1 MTQENQETQE
11 KQEKKKEK
19 KTVIVGKMN
28 IASSMFSSALDA
40 SKNTAIKVF
49 SFGIANPHKK
59 KVSSDVKNFHIGEIG
74 DLGGET
80 KKFIKF
86 DCEIDNI
93 KVNFEIDD
101 VTEGVQKNAKKLKD
115 DLKKTE
121 QEKLGSALGCKFKVI
136 SIYGYDKDGKRI
148 KIGEVRNG
156 GKKIKLDHKS
166 LKEAG
171 LSMTDLEKVL
181 VGTGLAQEQAFSKLK
196 EKIEK
201 QEAKEK
207 EAQEAEQ
214 KKTEEQNS
222 EQNSE
227 QAHQKE
233 KTQEKKAEQSEEKSH
248 EKEQGEKEFQENA
261 RAKSGQQKQGDSFD
275 FETSRTIKE
284 TMDYLRKELRE
295 TEDRLKDT
303 DYTAEEKQGLE
314 AHKQGLRETY
324 EAFESANKKL
334 NSLRTTKNKIK
345 DKKVNKTASRTETET
360 DKNVKEAQ
368 TVDKVNDNK
377 EKNSERFQFM
387 QEEANKKSRTD
398 DSAVQQEN
406 EQKSERMK
414 AMEENAKKN
423 TMNSHQARTKD
434 HKMKR

>member
-1 MTQENQETQE
+1 M
-11 KQEKKKEK
+11 
-19 KTVIVGKMN
+19 V
-28 IASSMFSSALDA
+28 LC
-40 SKNTAIKVF
+40 VF
-49 SFGIANPHKK
+49 FFAGFVNPHKK
-59 KVSSDVKNFHIGEIG
+59 NITSDVKHFHIGEIG

-101 VTEGVQKNAKKLKD
+101 VTDGVQKKAKKLKD

-136 SIYGYDKDGKRI
+136 SIYGYDQDGKRI

-171 LSMTDLEKVL
+171 LYMTDLEKVL

-214 KKTEEQNS
+214 KKNDEQNS
-222 EQNSE
+222 EQEE

-233 KTQEKKAEQSEEKSH
+233 KTQEK
-248 EKEQGEKEFQENA
+248 EQGEKEEQEST

-284 TMDYLRKELRE
+284 TMDYLRKELKE
-295 TEDRLKDT
+295 VEERLKDT

-334 NSLRTTKNKIK
+334 SSLRTTKSKIK
-345 DKKVNKTASRTETET
+345 DKKVKTASRTETET
-360 DKNVKEAQ
+360 DKNAKEAQ

-387 QEEANKKSRTD
+387 QEEAEKKSRAD
-398 DSAVQQEN
+398 NSAVHQEN
-406 EQKSERMK
+406 EEKSERMK
-414 AMEENAKKN
+414 VMVENAKKKHN
-423 TMNSHQARTKD
+423 EQPSGQK
-434 HKMKR
+434 

>member
-1 MTQENQETQE
+1 MAQE
-11 KQEKKKEK
+11 KQEEKKKEK

-28 IASSMFSSALDA
+28 FGSSVMNSVKNGAVRFLSAGL
-40 SKNTAIKVF
+40 V
-49 SFGIANPHKK
+49 NPHKK
-59 KVSSDVKNFHIGEIG
+59 NITSDVKHFHIGEIG

-93 KVNFEIDD
+93 KVSFEIDD
-101 VTEGVQKNAKKLKD
+101 VTDGVQKKAKKLKD
-115 DLKKTE
+115 NLKKTE

-136 SIYGYDKDGKRI
+136 SIYGYDQDGKRI

-171 LSMTDLEKVL
+171 LNMTDLEKVL

-214 KKTEEQNS
+214 
-222 EQNSE
+222 
-227 QAHQKE
+227 
-233 KTQEKKAEQSEEKSH
+233 
-248 EKEQGEKEFQENA
+248 GEKEEQEST

-284 TMDYLRKELRE
+284 TMDYLRKELKE
-295 TEDRLKDT
+295 VEERLKDT

-324 EAFESANKKL
+324 EAFESVNKKL
-334 NSLRTTKNKIK
+334 SSLRTTKSKIK
-345 DKKVNKTASRTETET
+345 DKKVKTASRTETET

-387 QEEANKKSRTD
+387 QEEAEKKSRAD
-398 DSAVQQEN
+398 NSAVHQEN
-406 EQKSERMK
+406 EEKSERMK
-414 AMEENAKKN
+414 VMVENAKKN
-423 TMNSHQARTKD
+423 TMNSHQARSKD

>member
-1 MTQENQETQE
+1 MAQE
-11 KQEKKKEK
+11 KQEEKKKEK

-28 IASSMFSSALDA
+28 FGSSVMNSVKNGAVRFLSAGL
-40 SKNTAIKVF
+40 V
-49 SFGIANPHKK
+49 NPHKK
-59 KVSSDVKNFHIGEIG
+59 NITSDVKHFHIGEIG

-93 KVNFEIDD
+93 KVSFEIDD
-101 VTEGVQKNAKKLKD
+101 VTDGVQKKAKKLKD
-115 DLKKTE
+115 NLKKTE

-136 SIYGYDKDGKRI
+136 SIYGYDQDGKRI

-171 LSMTDLEKVL
+171 LNMTDLEKVL

-214 KKTEEQNS
+214 
-222 EQNSE
+222 
-227 QAHQKE
+227 
-233 KTQEKKAEQSEEKSH
+233 
-248 EKEQGEKEFQENA
+248 GEKEEQESTK
-261 RAKSGQQKQGDSFD
+261 AKSGQHKQGDSFD

-284 TMDYLRKELRE
+284 TMDYLRKELKE
-295 TEDRLKDT
+295 VEERLKDT

-334 NSLRTTKNKIK
+334 SSLRTTKSKIK
-345 DKKVNKTASRTETET
+345 DKKVKTASRTETET
-360 DKNVKEAQ
+360 DKNAKEAQ

-387 QEEANKKSRTD
+387 QEEAEKKSRAD
-398 DSAVQQEN
+398 NSAVHQEN
-406 EQKSERMK
+406 EEKSERMK
-414 AMEENAKKN
+414 VMVENAKKN
-423 TMNSHQARTKD
+423 TMNSHQARSKD

>member
-1 MTQENQETQE
+1 MTQETQETQE

-19 KTVIVGKMN
+19 KTVIVGKMDFGSSVMKSVKNGAVRFFSAGLVNPYKKN
-28 IASSMFSSALDA
+28 I
-40 SKNTAIKVF
+40 T
-49 SFGIANPHKK
+49 
-59 KVSSDVKNFHIGEIG
+59 SDVKHFHIGEIG

-115 DLKKTE
+115 DFKKTE

-156 GKKIKLDHKS
+156 GKKIKIDHKS

-214 KKTEEQNS
+214 KKTDEQNS
-222 EQNSE
+222 EEEE
-227 QAHQKE
+227 QEHQK
-233 KTQEKKAEQSEEKSH
+233 EKSH
-248 EKEQGEKEFQENA
+248 EKEQGEKEKQENA
-261 RAKSGQQKQGDSFD
+261 RDRSGQQKQGDSFD
-275 FETSRTIKE
+275 FESSRTIKE

-295 TEDRLKDT
+295 TEDRLKDA

-414 AMEENAKKN
+414 VMEENAKKN
-423 TMNSHQARTKD
+423 TMNSHQARSKD

>member
-1 MTQENQETQE
+1 MTQE

-28 IASSMFSSALDA
+28 FGSSVMKSV
-40 SKNTAIKVF
+40 KNGAVRF
-49 SFGIANPHKK
+49 FFAGFVNPHKK
-59 KVSSDVKNFHIGEIG
+59 NITSDVKHFHIGEIG

-101 VTEGVQKNAKKLKD
+101 VTDGVQKKAKKLKD

-136 SIYGYDKDGKRI
+136 SIFGYDQDGKRI

-171 LSMTDLEKVL
+171 LNMTDLEKVL

-214 KKTEEQNS
+214 KKNDEQNS
-222 EQNSE
+222 EQEE

-233 KTQEKKAEQSEEKSH
+233 KTQEK
-248 EKEQGEKEFQENA
+248 EQGEKEEQEST

-284 TMDYLRKELRE
+284 TMDYLRKELKE
-295 TEDRLKDT
+295 VEERLKDT

-324 EAFESANKKL
+324 EAFESVNKKL
-334 NSLRTTKNKIK
+334 SSLRITKSKIK
-345 DKKVNKTASRTETET
+345 DKKVKTASRTET

-387 QEEANKKSRTD
+387 QEEAEKKSRVD
-398 DSAVQQEN
+398 NSAVHQEN
-406 EQKSERMK
+406 EEKSERMK
-414 AMEENAKKN
+414 VMVENAKKN
-423 TMNSHQARTKD
+423 TMNSHQARSKD

>member
-1 MTQENQETQE
+1 MTQENQE

-28 IASSMFSSALDA
+28 LASSVMSSV
-40 SKNTAIKVF
+40 KNGAISVF
-49 SFGIANPHKK
+49 SAGFVNPHKK
-59 KVSSDVKNFHIGEIG
+59 NITSDVKHFHIGEIG
-74 DLGGET
+74 DVGGET

-136 SIYGYDKDGKRI
+136 SVYGYDKDGKRI

-156 GKKIKLDHKS
+156 GKKIKIDHKS

-171 LSMTDLEKVL
+171 LNMTDLEKVL

-196 EKIEK
+196 KKIEK

-214 KKTEEQNS
+214 KKNDEQNS
-222 EQNSE
+222 EQEE
-227 QAHQKE
+227 QAQQKE
-233 KTQEKKAEQSEEKSH
+233 KTQGKKAEQAEEKSH
-248 EKEQGEKEFQENA
+248 EKEQGEKESQENA
-261 RAKSGQQKQGDSFD
+261 RDKSGQPKQGDSFD

-295 TEDRLKDT
+295 TEERLKDT

-334 NSLRTTKNKIK
+334 SSLRTTKNKIK
-345 DKKVNKTASRTETET
+345 VKTASRTETET
-360 DKNVKEAQ
+360 DKNVKESQ

-377 EKNSERFQFM
+377 EKNSSRFQFM

-423 TMNSHQARTKD
+423 TMNRRQARSKD

>member
-1 MTQENQETQE
+1 MTQENQE

-28 IASSMFSSALDA
+28 IGSSMMKSV
-40 SKNTAIKVF
+40 KNGAVRVLTAGLV
-49 SFGIANPHKK
+49 NPHKK
-59 KVSSDVKNFHIGEIG
+59 TVTSNVKHFHMGEIG
-74 DLGGET
+74 VLGEEK

-86 DCEIDNI
+86 DCEIDSI
-93 KVNFEIDD
+93 KVNFELND
-101 VTEGVQKNAKKLKD
+101 VTDGVQKNAKKLKD
-115 DLKKTE
+115 DFKKTE

-136 SIYGYDKDGKRI
+136 SIYGYDQEGKRI

-156 GKKIKLDHKS
+156 GKKIKIDHKS

-171 LSMTDLEKVL
+171 LNMTDLEKVL

-214 KKTEEQNS
+214 KKTDEQNS
-222 EQNSE
+222 EQEE

-261 RAKSGQQKQGDSFD
+261 RAKGGQQKQGDSFD
-275 FETSRTIKE
+275 FESSRTIKE

-414 AMEENAKKN
+414 VMEENAKKN
-423 TMNSHQARTKD
+423 TMNSHQARSKD

>member
-1 MTQENQETQE
+1 MTQENQE

-28 IASSMFSSALDA
+28 LASSVMSSV
-40 SKNTAIKVF
+40 KNGAISVF
-49 SFGIANPHKK
+49 SAGFVNPHKK
-59 KVSSDVKNFHIGEIG
+59 NITSDVKHFHIGEIG
-74 DLGGET
+74 DVGGET

-136 SIYGYDKDGKRI
+136 SVYGYDKDGKRI

-156 GKKIKLDHKS
+156 GKKIKIDHKS

-171 LSMTDLEKVL
+171 LNMTDLEKVL

-214 KKTEEQNS
+214 KKNDEQNS
-222 EQNSE
+222 EQEE
-227 QAHQKE
+227 QAQQKE
-233 KTQEKKAEQSEEKSH
+233 KTQGKKAEQAEEKSH
-248 EKEQGEKEFQENA
+248 EKEQGEKESQENA
-261 RAKSGQQKQGDSFD
+261 RDKSGQPKQGDSFD

-295 TEDRLKDT
+295 TEERLKDT

-334 NSLRTTKNKIK
+334 SSLRTTKNKIK
-345 DKKVNKTASRTETET
+345 VKTASRTETET
-360 DKNVKEAQ
+360 DKNVKESQ

-377 EKNSERFQFM
+377 EKNSSRFQFM

-414 AMEENAKKN
+414 AMEENAKKKHN
-423 TMNSHQARTKD
+423 EQTAGQK
-434 HKMKR
+434 

>member
-1 MTQENQETQE
+1 MTQE

-28 IASSMFSSALDA
+28 FGSSVMKSV
-40 SKNTAIKVF
+40 KNGAVRF
-49 SFGIANPHKK
+49 FFAGFVNPHKK
-59 KVSSDVKNFHIGEIG
+59 NITSDVKHFHIGEIG

-101 VTEGVQKNAKKLKD
+101 VTDGVQKKAKKLKD

-136 SIYGYDKDGKRI
+136 SIYGYDQDGKRI

-171 LSMTDLEKVL
+171 LNMTDLEKVL

-214 KKTEEQNS
+214 KKNDEQNS
-222 EQNSE
+222 EQEE

-233 KTQEKKAEQSEEKSH
+233 KTQEK
-248 EKEQGEKEFQENA
+248 EQGEKEEQEST
-261 RAKSGQQKQGDSFD
+261 RAKSGQQKQGESFD

-284 TMDYLRKELRE
+284 TMDYLRKELKE
-295 TEDRLKDT
+295 VEERLKDT

-334 NSLRTTKNKIK
+334 SSLRTTKSKIK
-345 DKKVNKTASRTETET
+345 DKKVKTASRTETET
-360 DKNVKEAQ
+360 DKNAKEAQ

-387 QEEANKKSRTD
+387 QEEAEKKSRAD
-398 DSAVQQEN
+398 NSAVHQEN
-406 EQKSERMK
+406 EEKSERMK
-414 AMEENAKKN
+414 VMVENAKKN
-423 TMNSHQARTKD
+423 TMNSHQARSKD

>member
-1 MTQENQETQE
+1 MTE
-11 KQEKKKEK
+11 EKKKEK
-19 KTVIVGKMN
+19 KVLVDGKMN
-28 IASSMFSSALDA
+28 LASSVMSSV
-40 SKNTAIKVF
+40 KNGAISVF
-49 SFGIANPHKK
+49 SAGFVNPHKK
-59 KVSSDVKNFHIGEIG
+59 NITSDVKHFHVGEIG

-93 KVNFEIDD
+93 KVNFEIND
-101 VTEGVQKNAKKLKD
+101 VTDGVQKKAKKLKD

-121 QEKLGSALGCKFKVI
+121 QEKLGSVLGCKFKVI

-156 GKKIKLDHKS
+156 GKKIKIDHKS

-214 KKTEEQNS
+214 KKNDEQNS
-222 EQNSE
+222 EQEE
-227 QAHQKE
+227 QAQQKE
-233 KTQEKKAEQSEEKSH
+233 KTQGKKAEQAEEKSH
-248 EKEQGEKEFQENA
+248 EKEQGEKESQENA
-261 RAKSGQQKQGDSFD
+261 RDKSGQQKQGDSFD

-295 TEDRLKDT
+295 TEERLKDT
-303 DYTAEEKQGLE
+303 EYTAEEKQGLE

-334 NSLRTTKNKIK
+334 SSLRTTKNKIK
-345 DKKVNKTASRTETET
+345 DKKVKTASRTETET
-360 DKNVKEAQ
+360 DKNVKESQ

-398 DSAVQQEN
+398 DSAVHQEN

-414 AMEENAKKN
+414 VMEENSKKN
-423 TMNSHQARTKD
+423 TMNSHQARSKD

>member
-1 MTQENQETQE
+1 MAQE
-11 KQEKKKEK
+11 KQEEK
-19 KTVIVGKMN
+19 KTIIVGKMN
-28 IASSMFSSALDA
+28 FGSSVIKSVKNGAVRFLSAGL
-40 SKNTAIKVF
+40 V
-49 SFGIANPHKK
+49 NPHKK
-59 KVSSDVKNFHIGEIG
+59 NITSDVKHFHIGEIG

-93 KVNFEIDD
+93 KVSFEIDD
-101 VTEGVQKNAKKLKD
+101 VTDGVQKKAKKLKD

-136 SIYGYDKDGKRI
+136 SIYGYDQDGKRI

-171 LSMTDLEKVL
+171 LNMTDLEKVL

-214 KKTEEQNS
+214 KKNDEQNS
-222 EQNSE
+222 EQEE

-233 KTQEKKAEQSEEKSH
+233 KTQEK
-248 EKEQGEKEFQENA
+248 EQGEKEEQEST

-284 TMDYLRKELRE
+284 TMDYLRKELKE
-295 TEDRLKDT
+295 VEERLKDT

-324 EAFESANKKL
+324 EAFESVNKKL
-334 NSLRTTKNKIK
+334 SSLRTTKSKIK
-345 DKKVNKTASRTETET
+345 DKKVKTASRTETET

-387 QEEANKKSRTD
+387 QEEAEKKSRAD
-398 DSAVQQEN
+398 NSAVHQEN

-414 AMEENAKKN
+414 VMEENSKK
-423 TMNSHQARTKD
+423 TQ
-434 HKMKR
+434 

>member
-1 MTQENQETQE
+1 MTQE

-28 IASSMFSSALDA
+28 LASSVMSSV
-40 SKNTAIKVF
+40 KNGAISVF
-49 SFGIANPHKK
+49 SAGFVNPHKK
-59 KVSSDVKNFHIGEIG
+59 NITSDVKHFHIGEIG

-101 VTEGVQKNAKKLKD
+101 VTDGVQKKAKKLKD

-136 SIYGYDKDGKRI
+136 SIYGYDQDGKRI

-171 LSMTDLEKVL
+171 LNMTDLEKVL

-214 KKTEEQNS
+214 KKNDEQNS
-222 EQNSE
+222 EQEE

-233 KTQEKKAEQSEEKSH
+233 KTQEK
-248 EKEQGEKEFQENA
+248 EQGEKEEQEST

-284 TMDYLRKELRE
+284 TMDYLRKELKE
-295 TEDRLKDT
+295 VEERLKDT

-334 NSLRTTKNKIK
+334 SSLRTTKSKIK
-345 DKKVNKTASRTETET
+345 DKKVKTASRTETET
-360 DKNVKEAQ
+360 DKNAKEAQ

-387 QEEANKKSRTD
+387 QEEAEKKSRAD
-398 DSAVQQEN
+398 NSAVHQEN
-406 EQKSERMK
+406 EEKSERMK
-414 AMEENAKKN
+414 VMVENAKKN
-423 TMNSHQARTKD
+423 TMNSHQARSKD

>member
-1 MTQENQETQE
+1 MAQETQE

-28 IASSMFSSALDA
+28 IGSSMMKSV
-40 SKNTAIKVF
+40 KNGAVRVLTAGLV
-49 SFGIANPHKK
+49 NPHKK
-59 KVSSDVKNFHIGEIG
+59 TVTSNVKHFHMGEIG
-74 DLGGET
+74 VLGEEK

-93 KVNFEIDD
+93 KVNFELND
-101 VTEGVQKNAKKLKD
+101 VTDGVQKNAKKLKD
-115 DLKKTE
+115 DFKKTE

-136 SIYGYDKDGKRI
+136 SIYGYDQEGKRI

-156 GKKIKLDHKS
+156 GKKIKIDHKS

-171 LSMTDLEKVL
+171 LNMTDLEKVL

-201 QEAKEK
+201 LEEK
-207 EAQEAEQ
+207 EAQESKQ
-214 KKTEEQNS
+214 KKTDEQDSEQEEQA
-222 EQNSE
+222 Q
-227 QAHQKE
+227 QKE
-233 KTQEKKAEQSEEKSH
+233 KTQEKEAEQSEEKSH
-248 EKEQGEKEFQENA
+248 EKEQEKKEAQENT
-261 RAKSGQQKQGDSFD
+261 RAKSGQPKQGDSFD
-275 FETSRTIKE
+275 YETSRTIKE

-295 TEDRLKDT
+295 VEERLKDT
-303 DYTAEEKQGLE
+303 DYTSEEKQGLE

-324 EAFESANKKL
+324 ETFESANKKL
-334 NSLRTTKNKIK
+334 SSLRTTKSKIK
-345 DKKVNKTASRTETET
+345 DKKVKTASRTETET

-377 EKNSERFQFM
+377 EKNSERFQYM
-387 QEEANKKSRTD
+387 HEEAEKKSRAD
-398 DSAVQQEN
+398 NSAVHQEN
-406 EQKSERMK
+406 EEKSERMK
-414 AMEENAKKN
+414 VMEENAKKN
-423 TMNSHQARTKD
+423 TMNSHQARSKD

>member
-1 MTQENQETQE
+1 MTE
-11 KQEKKKEK
+11 EKKKEK
-19 KTVIVGKMN
+19 KVLVDGKMN
-28 IASSMFSSALDA
+28 LASSVMSSV
-40 SKNTAIKVF
+40 KNGAISVF
-49 SFGIANPHKK
+49 SAGFVNPHKK
-59 KVSSDVKNFHIGEIG
+59 NITSDVKHFHVGEIG
-74 DLGGET
+74 DLDGET

-93 KVNFEIDD
+93 KVNFEIND
-101 VTEGVQKNAKKLKD
+101 VTDGVQKKAKKLKD

-121 QEKLGSALGCKFKVI
+121 QEKLGSVLGCKFKVI

-156 GKKIKLDHKS
+156 GKKIKIDHKS

-201 QEAKEK
+201 QEVKEK

-214 KKTEEQNS
+214 KKNDEQNS
-222 EQNSE
+222 EQEE
-227 QAHQKE
+227 QAQQKE
-233 KTQEKKAEQSEEKSH
+233 KTQGKKAEQAEEKSH
-248 EKEQGEKEFQENA
+248 EKEQGEKESQENA
-261 RAKSGQQKQGDSFD
+261 RDKSGQQKQGDSFD

-295 TEDRLKDT
+295 TEERLKDT

-334 NSLRTTKNKIK
+334 SSLRTTKNKIK
-345 DKKVNKTASRTETET
+345 DKKVKTASRTETET
-360 DKNVKEAQ
+360 DKNVKESQ

-398 DSAVQQEN
+398 DSAVHQEN

-414 AMEENAKKN
+414 VMEENAKKN
-423 TMNSHQARTKD
+423 TMNSHQARSKD

>member
-1 MTQENQETQE
+1 MAQE
-11 KQEKKKEK
+11 KQEEK
-19 KTVIVGKMN
+19 KTIIVGKMN
-28 IASSMFSSALDA
+28 FGSSVIKSVKNGAVRFLSAGL
-40 SKNTAIKVF
+40 V
-49 SFGIANPHKK
+49 NPHKK
-59 KVSSDVKNFHIGEIG
+59 NITSDVKHFHIGEIG

-93 KVNFEIDD
+93 KVSFEIDD
-101 VTEGVQKNAKKLKD
+101 VTDGVQKKAKKLKD
-115 DLKKTE
+115 NLKKTE

-136 SIYGYDKDGKRI
+136 SIYGYDQDGKRI

-171 LSMTDLEKVL
+171 LNMTDLEKVL

-214 KKTEEQNS
+214 KKNDEQNS
-222 EQNSE
+222 EQEE

-233 KTQEKKAEQSEEKSH
+233 KTQEK
-248 EKEQGEKEFQENA
+248 EQGEKEEQESTK
-261 RAKSGQQKQGDSFD
+261 AKSGQHKQGDSFD

-284 TMDYLRKELRE
+284 TMDYLRKELKE
-295 TEDRLKDT
+295 VEERLKDT

-334 NSLRTTKNKIK
+334 SSLRTTKSKIK
-345 DKKVNKTASRTETET
+345 DKKVKTASRTETET
-360 DKNVKEAQ
+360 DKNAKEAQ

-387 QEEANKKSRTD
+387 QEEAEKKSRAD
-398 DSAVQQEN
+398 NSAVHQEN
-406 EQKSERMK
+406 EEKSERMK
-414 AMEENAKKN
+414 VMVENAKKN
-423 TMNSHQARTKD
+423 TMNSHQARSKD

>member
-1 MTQENQETQE
+1 MTQENQE

-28 IASSMFSSALDA
+28 LASSVMSSV
-40 SKNTAIKVF
+40 KNGAISVF
-49 SFGIANPHKK
+49 SAGFVNPHKK
-59 KVSSDVKNFHIGEIG
+59 NITSDVKHFHIGEIG
-74 DLGGET
+74 DVGGET

-136 SIYGYDKDGKRI
+136 SVYGYDKDGKRI

-156 GKKIKLDHKS
+156 GKKIKIDHKS

-171 LSMTDLEKVL
+171 LNMTDLEKVL

-214 KKTEEQNS
+214 KKNDEQNS
-222 EQNSE
+222 EQEE
-227 QAHQKE
+227 QAQQKE
-233 KTQEKKAEQSEEKSH
+233 KTQGKKAEQAEEKSH
-248 EKEQGEKEFQENA
+248 EKEQGEKESQENA
-261 RAKSGQQKQGDSFD
+261 RDKSGQPKQGDSFD

-295 TEDRLKDT
+295 TEERLKDT

-334 NSLRTTKNKIK
+334 SSLRTTKNKIK
-345 DKKVNKTASRTETET
+345 VKTASRTETET
-360 DKNVKEAQ
+360 DKNVKESQ

-377 EKNSERFQFM
+377 EKNSSRFQFM

-414 AMEENAKKN
+414 AMEENAKK
-423 TMNSHQARTKD
+423 TQ
-434 HKMKR
+434 

>member
-1 MTQENQETQE
+1 MTQE

-28 IASSMFSSALDA
+28 FGSSVMKSV
-40 SKNTAIKVF
+40 KNGAVRF
-49 SFGIANPHKK
+49 FFAGFVNPHKK
-59 KVSSDVKNFHIGEIG
+59 NITSDVKHFHIGEIG

-93 KVNFEIDD
+93 KVSFEIDD
-101 VTEGVQKNAKKLKD
+101 VTDGVQKKAKKLKD

-136 SIYGYDKDGKRI
+136 SIYGYDQDGKRI

-171 LSMTDLEKVL
+171 LNMTDLEKVL

-214 KKTEEQNS
+214 KKNDEQNS
-222 EQNSE
+222 EQEE
-227 QAHQKE
+227 QAQQKE
-233 KTQEKKAEQSEEKSH
+233 KTQGKKAEQAEEKSH
-248 EKEQGEKEFQENA
+248 EKEQGEKESQENA
-261 RAKSGQQKQGDSFD
+261 RDKSGQQKQGDSFD

-295 TEDRLKDT
+295 TEERLKDT

-334 NSLRTTKNKIK
+334 SSLRTTKNKIK
-345 DKKVNKTASRTETET
+345 DKKVKTASRTETET
-360 DKNVKEAQ
+360 DKNVKESQ

-398 DSAVQQEN
+398 DSAVHQEN

-414 AMEENAKKN
+414 VMEENSKKN
-423 TMNSHQARTKD
+423 TINSHQARSKD

>member
-1 MTQENQETQE
+1 MTQE

-28 IASSMFSSALDA
+28 FGSSVMKSV
-40 SKNTAIKVF
+40 KNGAVRF
-49 SFGIANPHKK
+49 FFAGFVNPHKK
-59 KVSSDVKNFHIGEIG
+59 NITSDVKHFHIGEIG

-101 VTEGVQKNAKKLKD
+101 VTDGVQKKAKKLKD

-136 SIYGYDKDGKRI
+136 SIYGYDQDGKRI

-156 GKKIKLDHKS
+156 GKKSKLDHKS

-171 LSMTDLEKVL
+171 LNMTDLEKVL

-214 KKTEEQNS
+214 KKNDEQNS
-222 EQNSE
+222 EQEE

-233 KTQEKKAEQSEEKSH
+233 KTQEK
-248 EKEQGEKEFQENA
+248 EQGEKEEQEST

-284 TMDYLRKELRE
+284 TMDYLRKELKE
-295 TEDRLKDT
+295 VEERLKDT

-334 NSLRTTKNKIK
+334 SSLRTTKSKIK
-345 DKKVNKTASRTETET
+345 DKKVKTASRTETET
-360 DKNVKEAQ
+360 DKNAKEAQ

-387 QEEANKKSRTD
+387 QEEAEKKSRAD
-398 DSAVQQEN
+398 NSAVHQEN
-406 EQKSERMK
+406 EEKSERMK
-414 AMEENAKKN
+414 VMVENAKKN
-423 TMNSHQARTKD
+423 TMNSHQARSKD

>member
-1 MTQENQETQE
+1 MAQE
-11 KQEKKKEK
+11 KQEEKKKEK

-28 IASSMFSSALDA
+28 FGSSVMNSVKNGAVRFLSAGL
-40 SKNTAIKVF
+40 V
-49 SFGIANPHKK
+49 NPHKK
-59 KVSSDVKNFHIGEIG
+59 NITSDVKHFHIGEIG

-93 KVNFEIDD
+93 KVSFEIDD
-101 VTEGVQKNAKKLKD
+101 VTDGVQKKAKKLKD
-115 DLKKTE
+115 NLKKTE

-156 GKKIKLDHKS
+156 GKKIKIDHKS

-171 LSMTDLEKVL
+171 INMTDLEKVL

-214 KKTEEQNS
+214 KKNDEQNS
-222 EQNSE
+222 EQEE

-233 KTQEKKAEQSEEKSH
+233 KTQEK
-248 EKEQGEKEFQENA
+248 EQGEKEEQEST

-284 TMDYLRKELRE
+284 TMDYLRKELKE
-295 TEDRLKDT
+295 VEERLKDT

-324 EAFESANKKL
+324 EAFESVNKKL
-334 NSLRTTKNKIK
+334 SSLRTTKSKIK
-345 DKKVNKTASRTETET
+345 
-360 DKNVKEAQ
+360 
-368 TVDKVNDNK
+368 DNK

-387 QEEANKKSRTD
+387 QEEAEKKSRAD
-398 DSAVQQEN
+398 NSAVHQEN

-414 AMEENAKKN
+414 VMEENSKKN
-423 TMNSHQARTKD
+423 TMNSHQARSKD

>member
-1 MTQENQETQE
+1 
-11 KQEKKKEK
+11 
-19 KTVIVGKMN
+19 MN
-28 IASSMFSSALDA
+28 LASSVMSSV
-40 SKNTAIKVF
+40 KNGAISVF
-49 SFGIANPHKK
+49 SAGFVNPHKK
-59 KVSSDVKNFHIGEIG
+59 NITSDVKHFHIGEIG
-74 DLGGET
+74 DVGGET

-136 SIYGYDKDGKRI
+136 SVYGYDKDGKRI

-156 GKKIKLDHKS
+156 GKKIKIDHKS

-171 LSMTDLEKVL
+171 LNMTDLEKVL

-214 KKTEEQNS
+214 KKNDEQNS
-222 EQNSE
+222 EQEE
-227 QAHQKE
+227 QAQQKE
-233 KTQEKKAEQSEEKSH
+233 KTQGKKAEQAEEKSH
-248 EKEQGEKEFQENA
+248 EKEQGEKESQENA
-261 RAKSGQQKQGDSFD
+261 RDKSGQPKQGDSFD

-295 TEDRLKDT
+295 TEERLKDT

-334 NSLRTTKNKIK
+334 SSLRTTKNKIK
-345 DKKVNKTASRTETET
+345 VKTASRTETET
-360 DKNVKEAQ
+360 DKNVKESQ

-377 EKNSERFQFM
+377 EKNSSRFQFM

-423 TMNSHQARTKD
+423 TMNRRQARSKD

>member
-1 MTQENQETQE
+1 MAQETQE

-28 IASSMFSSALDA
+28 IGSSMMKSV
-40 SKNTAIKVF
+40 KNGAVRVLTAGLV
-49 SFGIANPHKK
+49 NPHKK
-59 KVSSDVKNFHIGEIG
+59 TVTSNVKHFHMGEIG
-74 DLGGET
+74 VLGEEK

-93 KVNFEIDD
+93 KVNFELND
-101 VTEGVQKNAKKLKD
+101 VTDGVQKNAKKLKD
-115 DLKKTE
+115 DFKKTE

-136 SIYGYDKDGKRI
+136 SIYGYDQEGKRI

-156 GKKIKLDHKS
+156 GKKIKIDHKS

-171 LSMTDLEKVL
+171 LNMTDLEKVL

-201 QEAKEK
+201 LEEK
-207 EAQEAEQ
+207 EAQESKQ
-214 KKTEEQNS
+214 KKTDEQDSEQEEQA
-222 EQNSE
+222 Q
-227 QAHQKE
+227 QKE
-233 KTQEKKAEQSEEKSH
+233 KSHEKEAERSEEKSH
-248 EKEQGEKEFQENA
+248 EKEQEKKEAQENT
-261 RAKSGQQKQGDSFD
+261 RAKKKQGDSFD

-295 TEDRLKDT
+295 VEERLKDT

-324 EAFESANKKL
+324 ETFESANKKL
-334 NSLRTTKNKIK
+334 SSLRTTKSKIK
-345 DKKVNKTASRTETET
+345 DKKVKTASRTETET

-398 DSAVQQEN
+398 DSAVHQEN
-406 EQKSERMK
+406 EQQSERMK
-414 AMEENAKKN
+414 VMEENAKKN
-423 TMNSHQARTKD
+423 TMNRHQARSKD

>member
-1 MTQENQETQE
+1 MTE
-11 KQEKKKEK
+11 EKKKEK
-19 KTVIVGKMN
+19 KVLVDGKMN
-28 IASSMFSSALDA
+28 LASSVMSSV
-40 SKNTAIKVF
+40 KNGAISVF
-49 SFGIANPHKK
+49 SAGFVNPHKK
-59 KVSSDVKNFHIGEIG
+59 NITSDVKHFHVGEIG

-93 KVNFEIDD
+93 KVNFEIND
-101 VTEGVQKNAKKLKD
+101 VTDGVQKKVKKLKD

-121 QEKLGSALGCKFKVI
+121 QEKLGSVLGCKFKVI

-156 GKKIKLDHKS
+156 GKKIKIDHKS

-214 KKTEEQNS
+214 KKNDEQNS
-222 EQNSE
+222 EQEE
-227 QAHQKE
+227 QAQQKE
-233 KTQEKKAEQSEEKSH
+233 KTQGKKAEQAEEKSH
-248 EKEQGEKEFQENA
+248 EKEQGEKESQENA
-261 RAKSGQQKQGDSFD
+261 RDKSGQQKQGDSFD

-295 TEDRLKDT
+295 TEERLKDT

-334 NSLRTTKNKIK
+334 SSLRTTKNKIK
-345 DKKVNKTASRTETET
+345 DKKVKTASRTETET
-360 DKNVKEAQ
+360 DKNVKESQ

-398 DSAVQQEN
+398 DSAVHQEN

-414 AMEENAKKN
+414 VMEENAKKN
-423 TMNSHQARTKD
+423 TMNSHQARSKD